1 MPRPKGSK
9 NKKTAATTTINS
21 VEEYDAQIATATADV
36 ERLTAELK
44 NKKVELKKLIKER
57 TAAEETVAV
66 AKAEED
72 KERLLTAVAA
82 SGKSIDEVLELLKG

>member
-9 NKKTAATTTINS
+9 NKKTATTTIIS
-21 VEEYDAQIATATADV
+21 VEEYDAQIAALNTEIETM
-36 ERLTAELK
+36 TAELK
-44 NKKVELKKLIKER
+44 NKKAELKKLTKER
-57 TAAEETVAV
+57 TAAEEAAVA

-72 KERLLTAVAA
+72 KTKLLQAVAA